1 MDRQEQRIKGV
12 TAGSEIPV
20 YRMYVGTG
28 ANQTRLKD
36 VRKTLLKFKSYQ
48 PTHHKNKLMAAIH
61 PRTRFVLTKTEL
73 TVLNERLRTLQLKN
87 GMSVRRASTRC
98 IRSASASRHA
108 RPLTVIAPA

>member
-36 VRKTLLKFKSYQ
+36 VRKTLPSSRATSR
-48 PTHHKNKLMAAIH
+48 PIT
-61 PRTRFVLTKTEL
+61 RT
-73 TVLNERLRTLQLKN
+73 
-87 GMSVRRASTRC
+87 S
-98 IRSASASRHA
+98 
-108 RPLTVIAPA
+108 